1 MRDPLHRVPIRYKLT
16 LGFVGLCLVAYL
28 VSSWLVSSTAKS
40 ALREQILARL
50 QASSQARALLVQ
62 ESLAALA
69 ARTQDFAS
77 DGLIRS
83 EASRLAAASA
93 PSDAA
98 GSEPLRQHLL
108 ANKLPLAPAFA
119 GLSIVADDGR
129 VLAAVGDV
137 GAAAAPTPGGAW
149 TEAGTLVGGFGG
161 ATETEPRFAISTPL
175 ASLDRTRRFGR
186 LVAWVD
192 AERWFGAVPLAGDA
206 SASGPRVR
214 IVDRAGAALEAVA
227 VTTGGVGGPARVRLL
242 PPARADGGAAPDGAE
257 GERLSHA
264 WPVALSGW
272 SVVVDLDAARA
283 FAPAAGLQ
291 SRFLG
296 AGLLVAAVAAGLLFV
311 QLRFLVRPLGLLRDA
326 ARRLTDGD
334 FRARVEVASEDEV
347 GEVARAFN
355 VMAEAVQDRTERLE
369 RTASDLHAG
378 KDELARERDR
388 LDTMVRS
395 MQDPLIFFDDAG
407 RVTLSNAAAAP
418 LLPSLAGGAGRDLAV
433 LCARGDGGH
442 ARDCVACLSRGEL
455 PRQSC
460 RLHVGTR
467 IYEVLATRVPSAQGW
482 LGRLLV
488 ARDVTE
494 LVTLD
499 ERQARQERLAVLGE
513 VAAVVAHE
521 LNNPL
526 SAVAM
531 YAQMMEDELAPD
543 SPFRE
548 HVDVIRRN
556 TETCGR
562 TIRGLLDW
570 AYSADPEVTATDVHE
585 LVEEALR
592 FVRPL
597 THRGHVA
604 VDERRGLADAVVHAD
619 AVQLRQVLVN
629 LLMNAIQ
636 ALSGRGGTVE
646 VATSE
651 ADDGRTVV
659 LDVTDDGPGVP
670 PDRRDRIFEPFF
682 TTKPAGEGTGLGL
695 PISRRIVESHG
706 GTLELVASE
715 PGRTTF
721 RVRLP
726 RRARVVARRPAPAS
740 ASSSASATGAPS

>member
-28 VSSWLVSSTAKS
+28 VSSWLVSSSAKA

-50 QASSQARALLVQ
+50 QASSQARALLV
-62 ESLAALA
+62 EASLETLA
-69 ARTQDFAS
+69 ARVQDFAS
-77 DGLIRS
+77 DGLIRGEGARVADS
-83 EASRLAAASA
+83 AVLPDAAA
-93 PSDAA
+93 
-98 GSEPLRQHLL
+98 SEPLRQHLL
-108 ANKLPLAPAFA
+108 ANKLPIVPAFV
-119 GLSIVADDGR
+119 GLSLVAADGR
-129 VLAAVGDV
+129 VLASVGDTGPV
-137 GAAAAPTPGGAW
+137 LGRADADAAGLATH
-149 TEAGTLVGGFGG
+149 VGGFEGVPD
-161 ATETEPRFAISTPL
+161 AAPRFSISTPI

-206 SASGPRVR
+206 STGDPRVR
-214 IVDRAGAALEAVA
+214 LVDRRGAALEAVA
-227 VTTGGVGGPARVRLL
+227 AGGAASGTRTQVRIL
-242 PPARADGGAAPDGAE
+242 PLDADGGERGAGGVD

-283 FAPAAGLQ
+283 GAPAAGLQ

-296 AGLLVAAVAAGLLFV
+296 AGLLVASVAAGLLFV

-334 FRARVEVASEDEV
+334 FRARVDVASEDEV

-369 RTASDLHAG
+369 RTAADLHAG

-388 LDTMVRS
+388 LGTMVHS

-418 LLPSLAGGAGRDLAV
+418 LLPSLSGGAGRDLAV

-442 ARDCVACLSRGEL
+442 PRDCVGCLSRGDL
-455 PRQSC
+455 PRQAC
-460 RLHVGTR
+460 RLHVGPR
-467 IYEVLATRVPSAQGW
+467 IFEVLATRVPSTQGW

-494 LVTLD
+494 LVTVD

-531 YAQMMEDELAPD
+531 YAQMMQDELAPG

-556 TETCGR
+556 TETCSR

-570 AYSADPEVTATDVHE
+570 AYSADPEVTSTDVNE
-585 LVEEALR
+585 LVEESLR

-597 THRGHVA
+597 THRAHVVVA
-604 VDERRGLADAVVHAD
+604 ERQGLADAEVHVD

-629 LLMNAIQ
+629 LLMNAVQ
-636 ALSGRGGTVE
+636 ALTGRGGRIEITT
-646 VATSE
+646 AE

-695 PISRRIVESHG
+695 PISRRIVEAHG
-706 GTLELVASE
+706 GTLELVASGA
-715 PGRTTF
+715 GRTTF

-740 ASSSASATGAPS
+740 AAGGPS

>member
-28 VSSWLVSSTAKS
+28 VSSWLVSSSAKS

-50 QASSQARALLVQ
+50 QASSQARALLV
-62 ESLAALA
+62 EASLEGLA
-69 ARTQDFAS
+69 ARVQDFAS
-77 DGLIRS
+77 DGLIRG
-83 EASRLAAASA
+83 EGARLAAGAGV
-93 PSDAA
+93 PDAA
-98 GSEPLRQHLL
+98 ASEPLRQHLL
-108 ANKLPLAPAFA
+108 TNKLPIVPAFV
-119 GLSIVADDGR
+119 GLSLMSEDGR
-129 VLAAVGDV
+129 VLATVG
-137 GAAAAPTPGGAW
+137 
-149 TEAGTLVGGFGG
+149 EAGVPDVVGEPAASGPATQVGGF
-161 ATETEPRFAISTPL
+161 ETPTDAPPRFPISTPV

-186 LVAWVD
+186 LVAWID
-192 AERWFGAVPLAGDA
+192 AQRWFGAVPLAGDA
-206 SASGPRVR
+206 STGAPRVR
-214 IVDRAGAALEAVA
+214 IVDRRGTALEATA
-227 VTTGGVGGPARVRLL
+227 ATSDEAGGRAHVRLS
-242 PPARADGGAAPDGAE
+242 PAGPGAGGMDPDAGGG

-296 AGLLVAAVAAGLLFV
+296 AGLLVASVAAALLFV
-311 QLRFLVRPLGLLRDA
+311 QLRFLVRPLGLLRDV
-326 ARRLTDGD
+326 ARRLSDGD
-334 FRARVEVASEDEV
+334 FRARVAVSSEDEV

-369 RTASDLHAG
+369 RTAADLQAG

-388 LDTMVRS
+388 LDTMVHS
-395 MQDPLIFFDDAG
+395 MQDALLFFDDEG

-418 LLPSLAGGAGRDLAV
+418 LLPSLVGGAGRDLAV

-442 ARDCVACLSRGEL
+442 PRDCVGCLSRGDL

-460 RLHVGTR
+460 RLHVGSR
-467 IYEVLATRVPSAQGW
+467 IFEVLATRVPSAHGW

-531 YAQMMEDELAPD
+531 YAQMMQDELAPE

-556 TETCGR
+556 TETCSR

-570 AYSADPEVTATDVHE
+570 AYSADPEVTETDVQE

-597 THRGHVA
+597 TQRAHVA
-604 VDERRGLADAVVHAD
+604 VAERRGLADPGVHAD

-629 LLMNAIQ
+629 LLMNAVQ
-636 ALSGRGGTVE
+636 ALSGRGGRVE
-646 VATSE
+646 VATFE

-659 LDVTDDGPGVP
+659 LDVTDDGPGISP
-670 PDRRDRIFEPFF
+670 ERRDRIFEPFY

-695 PISRRIVESHG
+695 PISRRIVEAHG
-706 GTLELVASE
+706 GTLELVEAE

-721 RVRLP
+721 RVQLP

-740 ASSSASATGAPS
+740 AAGGGAR

>member
-28 VSSWLVSSTAKS
+28 VSSWLVSSSARS
-40 ALREQILARL
+40 ALRDQILARL
-50 QASSQARALLVQ
+50 QASSQARALLVE
-62 ESLAALA
+62 ESLVALA
-69 ARTQDFAS
+69 SRAQDFAS
-77 DGLIRS
+77 DGLIRG
-83 EASRLAAASA
+83 EGARLA
-93 PSDAA
+93 DAA
-98 GSEPLRQHLL
+98 GPPDAAASEPLRQHLL
-108 ANKLPLAPAFA
+108 ANKLPLAPALV
-119 GLSIVADDGR
+119 GLAIVAEDGR
-129 VLAAVGDV
+129 VLASVGDV
-137 GAAAAPTPGGAW
+137 GMPSGGSAREESDAV
-149 TEAGTLVGGFGG
+149 THVGGFEGG
-161 ATETEPRFAISTPL
+161 SDGAPRFAISTPV

-192 AERWFGAVPLAGDA
+192 AERWFGRVPLAGDTSA
-206 SASGPRVR
+206 SAPRVR
-214 IVDRAGAALEAVA
+214 IFDRRGGALEAVEA
-227 VTTGGVGGPARVRLL
+227 TTEGPGSQARVRLL
-242 PPARADGGAAPDGAE
+242 PVGEDGDGRGPGGGD
-257 GERLSHA
+257 GERLSHS

-272 SVVVDLDAARA
+272 SVVVDLDAVRA

-296 AGLLVAAVAAGLLFV
+296 AGLLVAAVAAALLFV

-334 FRARVEVASEDEV
+334 FRARVDVSSEDEV

-355 VMAEAVQDRTERLE
+355 VMAETLEDRTRRLE
-369 RTASDLHAG
+369 RTAADLHAG

-388 LDTMVRS
+388 LDTMVHS

-418 LLPSLAGGAGRDLAV
+418 LLPSLSGGAGRDLAV
-433 LCARGDGGH
+433 LCARGEGGH
-442 ARDCVACLSRGEL
+442 PRDCVACLSHGEL

-460 RLHVGTR
+460 RLQVGTR

-531 YAQMMEDELAPD
+531 YAQMMQDELPAD

-556 TETCGR
+556 TETCGK

-570 AYSADPEVTATDVHE
+570 AYSADPEVTETDVHA
-585 LVEEALR
+585 LVGEALR

-597 THRGHVA
+597 THRAHV
-604 VDERRGLADAVVHAD
+604 VVVERQGLADAVVHAD

-629 LLMNAIQ
+629 LLMNAVQ
-636 ALSGRGGTVE
+636 ASGGRGGRVE
-646 VATSE
+646 VETSE
-651 ADDGRTVV
+651 AEDGRTVV
-659 LDVTDDGPGVP
+659 LDVSDDGPGVP
-670 PDRRDRIFEPFF
+670 PERRDRIFEPFF

-706 GTLELVASE
+706 GTLALGASE

-726 RRARVVARRPAPAS
+726 RHARVVARRPAPAS
-740 ASSSASATGAPS
+740 TAGGPA